1 MLLALG
7 TLGEAGMGT
16 VIGYLCA
23 YLLATLPVLIFL
35 NEVEKIHQSSDVR
48 HLDGLARRDPGV
60 ALGVTL
66 CFLSMAGLPPLLGF
80 SAKLS
85 VLTTL
90 WGAGEIPGLIVGAI
104 MAVIGL
110 GFYLVPIRAM
120 YWERE
125 ADVIPA
131 VRFPSF
137 LAWVVL
143 LAGLFNLILGLQPKP
158 IIRLVERSLAPS
170 FVVSPKPNL

>member
-1 MLLALG
+1 
-7 TLGEAGMGT
+7 
-16 VIGYLCA
+16 
-23 YLLATLPVLIFL
+23 
-35 NEVEKIHQSSDVR
+35 
-48 HLDGLARRDPGV
+48 
-60 ALGVTL
+60 
-66 CFLSMAGLPPLLGF
+66 MAGLPPLLGF

-90 WGAGEIPGLIVGAI
+90 WSAGEIPGLIVGAI

-137 LAWVVL
+137 LVWVVL
-143 LAGLFNLILGLQPKP
+143 LAGFLNLILGLQPKP
-158 IIRLVERSLAPS
+158 IIHLVERSLAPS
-170 FVVSPKPNL
+170 FVLSPKPNP